1 MSTPA
6 LDKIAEELNR
16 RASAHPVGSLQ
27 ELRGHRP
34 GVALFRLNG
43 KTMATDWA
51 CHWGGRKELQF
62 NIGIEGSYLRYGVAF
77 SFGESREYK
86 ASELVDVLRP
96 KVARFNNFVTRNP
109 KLLSGMDMWAYEY
122 SKDDHPS

>member
-1 MSTPA
+1 MSTPV

-16 RASAHPVGSLQ
+16 RASAHPIGSLQ

-43 KTMATDWA
+43 KTMGSDCA

-62 NIGIEGSYLRYGVAF
+62 NIGFDDVPSKARHLRYGVAF

-86 ASELVDVLRP
+86 SSDLVALLRP
-96 KVARFNNFVTRNP
+96 KVTRFNKFVQRNP
-109 KLLSGMDMWAYEY
+109 KLFSGMDMWAYEY
-122 SKDDHPS
+122 SK